1 MSSYSR
7 NRTKKNVY
15 IAPAITNPMGAPT
28 QPQAAQPGTPVTQAS
43 PYPENAAAPQHPG
56 PKAVQPAQQ
65 PKQQPP
71 AQDENLAPPMPDQ
84 YSAMVDI
91 LVNVVNACVVKN
103 NPTYKR
109 KLDDVKK
116 RMDVLYSRLAHNE
129 IDPTFVAGLGD
140 LAQGLQARDYARA
153 TSCYKQ
159 LITVNPEETG
169 AFMIGIKTLIHV
181 ARSLPI

>member
-1 MSSYSR
+1 
-7 NRTKKNVY
+7 
-15 IAPAITNPMGAPT
+15 
-28 QPQAAQPGTPVTQAS
+28 
-43 PYPENAAAPQHPG
+43 
-56 PKAVQPAQQ
+56 
-65 PKQQPP
+65 
-71 AQDENLAPPMPDQ
+71 MPDQ

-91 LVNVVNACVVKN
+91 LVNIVNACVAKN

-116 RMDVLYSRLAHNE
+116 RMDVLYTRLAHNQ

-140 LAQGLQARDYARA
+140 LTQGLQARDFARA
-153 TSCYKQ
+153 TGCYKQ